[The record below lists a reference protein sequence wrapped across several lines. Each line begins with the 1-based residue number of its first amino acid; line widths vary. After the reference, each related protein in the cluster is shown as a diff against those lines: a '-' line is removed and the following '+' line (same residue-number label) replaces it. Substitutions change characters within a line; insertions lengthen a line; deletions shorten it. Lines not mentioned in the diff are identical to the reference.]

1 MKDKEQNDNE
11 LEILVMLIQCIDF
24 DLFERLL
31 ERCKP
36 IISILVNKYFIENYS
51 RDDLIQEAR
60 KVLVI
65 AAKKY
70 DYRRGVRF
78 PTYFY
83 MQLSNHFKHL
93 LRKQE
98 AQKRKANSK
107 TSSLDNLAEKAG
119 VHVKGTASI
128 MSHPE
133 DAMLAKETFADYLVE
148 LSPFEKDVFLLFLN
162 GQSPEKIAE
171 KSDLKTKQVQT
182 AIYRCRTKLR
192 DALN

>member
-98 AQKRKANSK
+98 AQKKKSKFKNILLRQSSRKGWSPCQRNCLYYV
-107 TSSLDNLAEKAG
+107 SS
-119 VHVKGTASI
+119 
-128 MSHPE
+128 
-133 DAMLAKETFADYLVE
+133 
-148 LSPFEKDVFLLFLN
+148 
-162 GQSPEKIAE
+162 
-171 KSDLKTKQVQT
+171 
-182 AIYRCRTKLR
+182 
-192 DALN
+192 